1 MGDFGAGI
9 YIASVWILPLVFAIT
24 LHEAAHGYV
33 ALRFGD
39 DTALRA
45 GRVTLNPL
53 KHVDLW
59 GTIIIP
65 GLLIFARAPFLFGYA
80 KPVPV
85 DFGRLGN
92 PRRDM
97 IWVAG
102 AGPAMNLVLAVISA
116 LLLHGAGLFPVEAA
130 NWVARNLANSLR
142 INVLLAVF
150 NLLPLPP
157 LDGGRIAVGLLPDSL
172 ARPLSRVEPFGIFIL
187 IGAIFL
193 LPYLGG
199 MLGVDIN
206 IFHWL
211 VGTPYRFLM
220 ELIATLTG
228 HG

>member
-1 MGDFGAGI
+1 MGDFGSGI
-9 YIASVWILPLVFAIT
+9 YIASVWILPLVLAIT

-39 DTALRA
+39 DTALMA

-102 AGPAMNLVLAVISA
+102 AGPAMNLFLAVISA
-116 LLLHGAGLFPVEAA
+116 LLIHGVGVLPAPALG
-130 NWVARNLANSLR
+130 WVADNLINSLR

-187 IGAIFL
+187 IGALFL

-199 MLGVDIN
+199 MLGVELN
-206 IFHWL
+206 IFRWL
-211 VGTPYRFLM
+211 VGVPSHFLL

>member
-1 MGDFGAGI
+1 MGDIGSGI

-39 DTALRA
+39 DTALMA
-45 GRVTLNPL
+45 GRVSLNPL

-102 AGPAMNLVLAVISA
+102 AGPAMNLFLAVISA
-116 LLLHGAGLFPVEAA
+116 LLIHGVGVLPAPALG
-130 NWVARNLANSLR
+130 WVADNLINSLR

-187 IGAIFL
+187 IGALFL

-199 MLGVDIN
+199 RLGVELN
-206 IFHWL
+206 IFQWL
-211 VGTPYRFLM
+211 VGVPSHFLL

>member
-1 MGDFGAGI
+1 MGDFGSGI
-9 YIASVWILPLVFAIT
+9 YIASVWILPLVLAIT

-39 DTALRA
+39 DTALMA

-102 AGPAMNLVLAVISA
+102 AGPAMNLFLAVISA
-116 LLLHGAGLFPVEAA
+116 LLIHGVGLLPAPA
-130 NWVARNLANSLR
+130 LGWVADYLINSLR

-187 IGAIFL
+187 IGALFL

-199 MLGVDIN
+199 MLGVELN
-206 IFHWL
+206 IFRWL
-211 VGTPYRFLM
+211 VGVPSHFLL